1 MMRFFT
7 PAIYAGVFAAA
18 IYFAIVQSPL
28 PQAVASVP
36 QDSAAALSQASPAR
50 VGKRET
56 CRQSV
61 SAKGL
66 KRQDARDQLQ
76 LCVAKARV
84 ECLQQAIDQKLRSA
98 ARRLYVKSCVA
109 A

>member
-1 MMRFFT
+1 MRFIL
-7 PAIYAGVFAAA
+7 PAIYASVFAVA

-36 QDSAAALSQASPAR
+36 QDGAAVLTQMTSPKI
-50 VGKRET
+50 GKRET

-61 SAKGL
+61 AAKGL
-66 KRQDARDQLQ
+66 KRQEARDQLQ
-76 LCVAKARV
+76 LCVAQARV
-84 ECLQQAIDQKLRSA
+84 ECLKQAIDQKLRSG
-98 ARRLYVKSCVA
+98 ARRVFVKSCVA

>member
-1 MMRFFT
+1 MRFII
-7 PAIYAGVFAAA
+7 PAIYASLFAVA

-28 PQAVASVP
+28 PQAIASVP
-36 QDSAAALSQASPAR
+36 QDGAAALSQMTLPKT
-50 VGKRET
+50 GKCET

-61 SAKGL
+61 AAKGL
-66 KRQDARDQLQ
+66 RRHEARDQMQ

-84 ECLQQAIDQKLRSA
+84 DCLQQAIDQKLRSS
-98 ARRLYVKSCVA
+98 ARRVFVKSCVA